1 MENKIIRSYG
11 TAEYRSME
19 DGSESRKVAGCA
31 VKFDSDSQDMG
42 FIERILRGAITQDV
56 IDNSDI
62 YARIDH
68 REDVVL
74 ARSNH
79 GKGSLKLELREDGLY
94 YEFDAPHTAHGD
106 ELLEHLK
113 RGEIATSSFAFSL
126 PMDDTA
132 CERWY
137 KDGEL
142 LRRDISKID
151 RIYDVS
157 PVYNPAYLETSA
169 ERRKL
174 DALNALPSY
183 DSLLQE
189 LGQFVV

>member
-62 YARIDH
+62 YARMDH

-113 RGEIATSSFAFSL
+113 RGEIATSSFTFSL

-157 PVYNPAYLETSA
+157 PVYKEAYPDTSVA
-169 ERRKL
+169 LRKMKEIDSDEL
-174 DALNALPSY
+174 KEYYKALR
-183 DSLLQE
+183 E
-189 LGQFVV
+189 GI